1 MLDFAKGLVTAIIAL
16 VILRIGVE
24 ALFAAGNM

>member
-1 MLDFAKGLVTAIIAL
+1 MLDFSKGLITAL
-16 VILRIGVE
+16 VFMIVLRIAVE

>member
-1 MLDFAKGLVTAIIAL
+1 MLDFAKGLITAL
-16 VILRIGVE
+16 VFMIVLRIGVE